1 MRSHGDCPQNCII
14 FDRFRRFPVCS
25 ALEFIIPL
33 SAARL
38 KSRKIRAINAREAR
52 GEKSRASKQE
62 TATRQSFDILS
73 HPPFSAC
80 EHPLRC
86 LFCDKKGNI
95 LGNMCEKGW
104 KNRWTSFCRNE
115 RMFFLVFGGLMFP
128 RLFALAT
135 RQCFAFEGAFLQRSC
150 LCGVSF
156 FPGDSPRDGCPL
168 SSFVFL
174 TAKASF
180 FEDEDSGAWKKRR
193 RQLIRTPDKSCAV
206 CRVFTRNVCIFFLGM
221 FAGFFPLQKRK
232 NFD

>member
-86 LFCDKKGNI
+86 LFCDKKVSDQLFDCVFRIFGN
-95 LGNMCEKGW
+95 G
-104 KNRWTSFCRNE
+104 R
-115 RMFFLVFGGLMFP
+115 FP
-128 RLFALAT
+128 YFAHPKLRRARLAG
-135 RQCFAFEGAFLQRSC
+135 RKIKLQRARKEKRF
-150 LCGVSF
+150 VNK
-156 FPGDSPRDGCPL
+156 GDG
-168 SSFVFL
+168 
-174 TAKASF
+174 T
-180 FEDEDSGAWKKRR
+180 
-193 RQLIRTPDKSCAV
+193 
-206 CRVFTRNVCIFFLGM
+206 N
-221 FAGFFPLQKRK
+221 
-232 NFD
+232 N